1 MGIFLAPMDIYI
13 YLVVFRTERTEGRP
27 QMAFLDKVARIRAEL
42 LGAAS
47 DMPAAQVVAAAL
59 PLMGIVP
66 EPSWALLQMVDA
78 IIMTMTGG
86 GGSTLQA
93 PAAAPAALYNWPVVG
108 WCVGMIKARNTDA
121 RFSKTI
127 DGQREKANFV
137 VYYEIDDEE
146 VNTVLRAAEHG
157 GEEDGSWVL
166 LEPAQPAA
174 AAAAME

>member
-1 MGIFLAPMDIYI
+1 MPPAPKEAPAG
-13 YLVVFRTERTEGRP
+13 FR
-27 QMAFLDKVARIRAEL
+27 L
-42 LGAAS
+42 AAS
-47 DMPAAQVVAAAL
+47 PPSAETLVFSKDKASAADELV
-59 PLMGIVP
+59 GRSI
-66 EPSWALLQMVDA
+66 
-78 IIMTMTGG
+78 
-86 GGSTLQA
+86 
-93 PAAAPAALYNWPVVG
+93 LYNWPVVG